1 MEGRPAGPGIE
12 AFPLVW
18 LLIHLN
24 TARHHFIASTIH
36 LNLLLRAHS
45 ALHVA
50 VLRFV
55 FLCVFLSYAAKAEAM
70 ASKSGTPELFE
81 WWSLG
86 RGRQAAKGYDVL
98 QYLRSWRSQM
108 SL

>member
-36 LNLLLRAHS
+36 LNLLLRVHS

-55 FLCVFLSYAAKAEAM
+55 FLWLLFLVFCVFLSYAAKAEAM

-81 WWSLG
+81 W
-86 RGRQAAKGYDVL
+86 
-98 QYLRSWRSQM
+98 
-108 SL
+108 